1 MWFEPMIIISKLGEI
16 KAANIVFLTI
26 FLLAFFCS
34 LFTIFKLFVYRNT
47 LKNLHLTFL
56 NIEKTLK
63 HPLANRLIRMNFIA
77 TNSNNQ
83 NLAKALEIWKFKY
96 NQIYN
101 VELDI
106 LISQTKEHFALNSY
120 SKKILFRVLSIKNFY
135 RTRKLYKTSKNI
147 YQKVN
152 KIYAETQQVT
162 NVEFLLRDYRIVLQ
176 KHINDLFDI
185 VLKEQENNELNVDKK
200 VIENYQET
208 IFKKMIVCE
217 YYIKIGNFK
226 EAFNKLNLLSNN
238 VIEYIKFLDDHYK
251 ITKFLEF
258 NGILD
263 SKLKEIKN
271 KIQVESNQKNN
282 QLIIS
287 QINLLEKQFVEKKQ
301 AVEKLLFHGKTNQ
314 AFLIVESLIKNTQN
328 LDVILKYDQQVLSL
342 FETNVKNIKTIL
354 LSFNTELIKTEE
366 LINFNSNLNNDI
378 SDIKVQFDQIKTSF
392 DQILN
397 EFNKS
402 YEKISSNFIQLN
414 SLLVDYVNYISN
426 VLVELKKYYSQLVD
440 IKTLLKNKQLVL
452 RDLETKYDNIKT
464 LLLTSQV
471 VMKKYE
477 NIINW
482 SNYKE
487 LINNKFLIMNF
498 IHKNLELETNTYS
511 TDYDALLILNQQLDN
526 QLEQVEQLHLSIE
539 QIIVINKIA
548 QQVIIY
554 IAKRL
559 AYVSNNNV
567 FLEIINKYQ
576 EKDYKKVI
584 NLAIHLIRKNQL

>member
-77 TNSNNQ
+77 TNSNNR

-378 SDIKVQFDQIKTSF
+378 NDIKVQFDQIKTSF

-498 IHKNLELETNTYS
+498 IHKNLELEANTYS

>member
-498 IHKNLELETNTYS
+498 IHKNLELEANTYS

>member
-176 KHINDLFDI
+176 KHVNDLFDI

-498 IHKNLELETNTYS
+498 IHKNLELEANTYS

>member
-301 AVEKLLFHGKTNQ
+301 AVEKLLFHGKTSQ

-498 IHKNLELETNTYS
+498 IHKNLELEANTYS

>member
-34 LFTIFKLFVYRNT
+34 LFTIFKFFVYRNT

-498 IHKNLELETNTYS
+498 IHKNLELEANTYS

>member
-16 KAANIVFLTI
+16 KAVNIVFLTI

-101 VELDI
+101 FELDI

-238 VIEYIKFLDDHYK
+238 VNEYIKFLDDHYK

-498 IHKNLELETNTYS
+498 IHKNLELEANTYS

>member
-271 KIQVESNQKNN
+271 KIRVESNQKNN

-498 IHKNLELETNTYS
+498 IHKNLELEANTYS

>member
-301 AVEKLLFHGKTNQ
+301 AVEKLLFHGKTSQ

-392 DQILN
+392 GQILN

-498 IHKNLELETNTYS
+498 IHKNLELEANTYS